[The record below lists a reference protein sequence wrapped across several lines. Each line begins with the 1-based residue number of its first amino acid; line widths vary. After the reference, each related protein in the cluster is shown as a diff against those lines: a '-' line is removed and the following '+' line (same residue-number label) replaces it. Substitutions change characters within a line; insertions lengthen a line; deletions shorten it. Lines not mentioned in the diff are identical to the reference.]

1 LSNRTKLK
9 VTGAVKAAAAS
20 SGDNLTADYLID
32 ETDLGSYNTAA
43 SAVADKMAA
52 LVKGAGYALT
62 DKPTAFG
69 QGGNAPLVEPGEV
82 FSRAMRATKVYNKAI
97 HAGHADPQGV
107 YKSLSPQFQQQ
118 FGAFLQGNPSN
129 AAMSSW
135 VGNLQQ
141 QVNDALSG
149 IGKSITLTTPLSTGL
164 VPYNLVAPSR
174 LIYPVYSPFR
184 NKLPRTQGQGTSYR
198 QKVITGVS
206 GSQTG
211 SSGGAFVDIAIP
223 ELVGGGNNMNNW
235 PLNLPASGNQDS
247 VDLNVPYRFMGLSEN
262 VSWLAQ
268 FAGQGFE
275 DVSALANL
283 ILLQEFMLNEEAQ
296 LIAGTSTALTTP
308 SAPTVTTRNANAGET
323 ALSGTITNNVVDVK
337 VTAANWF
344 GETAPSSNAAA
355 SSVTSGTSVVDVTIS
370 PVPGALWY
378 NIYVTVGSS
387 PGTYY
392 RMFTGVGGLNFT
404 LTGAI
409 PTSGTGIPSA
419 DTGTYSAYRP
429 EGLVPVI
436 AAHSQGSNQV
446 YPSGW
451 QGGYINQSVGDTLKT
466 SVINTA
472 LQGLWDAT
480 GAYRADPAELVG
492 EGGDIMRLSNDIV
505 QSGNATN
512 YRLFV
517 EQGDVPGVRAGAAVS
532 EFVNPVTRSIVR
544 IVVHP
549 WLPQGTVMLMTY
561 NLPFAWSNV
570 ANAWEVNLVQDY
582 LSISWPVI
590 DATYR
595 FSLFTYG
602 SLAANSP
609 QYSGL
614 LQGIQKTD
622 RSGST
627 GSWT

>member
-1 LSNRTKLK
+1 MSTKATDL
-9 VTGAVKAAAAS
+9 VKAMGANDPDYIVSESDMGQYS
-20 SGDNLTADYLID
+20 SAKTAI
-32 ETDLGSYNTAA
+32 
-43 SAVADKMAA
+43 ADKMTT
-52 LVKGAGYALT
+52 LVKGAGYAVT

-69 QGGNAPLVEPGEV
+69 QTGGNAPLTDPDKV
-82 FSRAMRATKVYNKAI
+82 FSRAMRAEKAWTGAI
-97 HAGHADPQGV
+97 KQGINNPEAV
-107 YKSLSPQFQQQ
+107 YKSLSPQFSQQ
-118 FGAFLQGNPSN
+118 FGAFLSANPQSM
-129 AAMSSW
+129 AMNSVVAS
-135 VGNLQQ
+135 LQQ
-141 QVNDALSG
+141 QVSDAL
-149 IGKSITLTTPLSTGL
+149 GKNITLTTPLSTGL

-198 QKVITGVS
+198 AKVVTGVS

-211 SSGGAFVDIAIP
+211 SSGGSFVDIAIP
-223 ELVGGGNNMNNW
+223 ELVSGGNPNNW

-275 DVSALANL
+275 DISALANL

-296 LIAGTSTALTTP
+296 MIGATSTALTTP
-308 SAPTVTTRNANAGET
+308 SAPTVTVRNANSGET
-323 ALSGTITNNVVDVK
+323 ALSGTITNNTLDVK
-337 VTAANWF
+337 VTAANWY
-344 GETAPSSNAAA
+344 GETAPSSVAAA
-355 SSVTSGTSVVDVTIS
+355 TSVTSGTSVVDVQIS
-370 PVPGALWY
+370 PVAGALWY
-378 NIYVTVGSS
+378 NIYVTVGTVA
-387 PGTYY
+387 GTYH
-392 RMFTGVGGLNFT
+392 RMVSSVGGLNYT
-404 LTGAI
+404 LQGAVPTTGTA
-409 PTSGTGIPSA
+409 IPSA

-429 EGLVPVI
+429 EGLVPTI
-436 AAHSQGSNQV
+436 AGHSQGGSNV

-451 QGGYINQSVGDTLKT
+451 EGGYINQSVGDTLKT

-472 LQGLWDAT
+472 LQGLWDGS
-480 GAYRADPAELVG
+480 GAFRADPAELVG
-492 EGGDIMRLSNDIV
+492 EGSDIMRLSNDIV

-517 EQGDVPGVRAGAAVS
+517 EQGDTPGIRAGAAVS

-549 WLPQGTVMLMTY
+549 WLPQGTAMLMSYT
-561 NLPFAWSNV
+561 LPFAWSNV
-570 ANAWEVNLVQDY
+570 ANCWEYNLVQDY

-590 DATYR
+590 DATFRY
-595 FSLFTYG
+595 SMFTYG
-602 SLAANSP
+602 ALAANAP

-614 LQGIQKTD
+614 LQGLQRTD

-627 GSWT
+627 GTWS